1 MKHAFKLADGDA
13 YVIERFSSIGA
24 AAAAAAVQPYS
35 YIKGNRDFYGVNSLP
50 EFADL
55 LMKGDPKLT
64 ELVKASFSKL
74 DLKPVHGIRKQWTNS
89 VAGSRACVPSFLAG
103 RPDAMK
109 TRANVKASN
118 PVRIYVSS
126 VCSGG
131 VTAEQMAQ
139 RGAVI
144 AALVHRL
151 CQTKPV
157 ELFVTMDMKHGGAD
171 HSYIGLV
178 PVNTRPLNLD
188 RLAVMLCHVAT
199 GRAIGFSLSGIDKG
213 GESSGL
219 VQWPFDTPTFTDNGK
234 AKMIEALHLNPASDL
249 FISGLHL
256 GDPLLTKPKQWLAEQ
271 VARFA

>member
-1 MKHAFKLADGDA
+1 MKHSFKLADGDA
-13 YVIERFSSIGA
+13 YVIERFNSIGA
-24 AAAAAAVQPYS
+24 AADAAAVQPYS
-35 YIKGNRDFYGVNSLP
+35 YIKGNREFYGVNNLP
-50 EFADL
+50 AFADL

-64 ELVKASFSKL
+64 EMVKASFSKL
-74 DLKPVHGIRKQWTNS
+74 DLKPVHGVRKQWVNS
-89 VAGSRACVPSFLAG
+89 VAGSRACVPSFLSG

-109 TRANVKASN
+109 ARASVKASK

-131 VTAEQMAQ
+131 ITADQMAQ

-157 ELFVTMDMKHGGAD
+157 ELFVTMDMLHGNAD
-171 HSYIGLV
+171 HTYIGIV

-188 RLAVMLCHVAT
+188 RLAVLLCHVAT

-213 GESSGL
+213 GESAGT
-219 VQWPFDTPTFTDNGK
+219 VKWPFDTPTFNDDGK
-234 AKMIEALHLNPASDL
+234 AKMIEALHLNPTTDL
-249 FISGLHL
+249 FIAGLHL
-256 GDPLLTKPKQWLAEQ
+256 CDPLLTQPKEWLAEQ
-271 VARFA
+271 VAKFA